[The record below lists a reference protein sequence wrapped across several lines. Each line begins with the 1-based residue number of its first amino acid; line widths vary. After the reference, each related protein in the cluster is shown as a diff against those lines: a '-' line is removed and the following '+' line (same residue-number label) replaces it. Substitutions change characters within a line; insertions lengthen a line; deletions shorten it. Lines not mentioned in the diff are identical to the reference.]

1 MITRKRK
8 TAAFIFCVT
17 LLLAVLFFWGI
28 CAGSVYINP
37 RRMLDVFLM
46 SGEDRV
52 AREILLDIRLPRILM
67 AFITGMMLAAGGAV
81 SQAVFGNPLA
91 DPYIIG
97 ISSGAVA
104 GVSLA
109 FAFKFPEYLY
119 GFFAFAG
126 SAGAAFMIF
135 RLSGDRGGRVNT
147 GTILIVGV
155 ALSAVLGALSSLI
168 MYLAGQDAYRI
179 MIWTMGWLGAASWS
193 KIAVIIVPWF
203 LAMAYFMFHRFE
215 LDALLAGDAEAHSLG
230 VAVGKLKRNLL
241 LAVSLSAAFS
251 VALTGMIGFVGLI
264 VPHAT
269 RLCVGNSHSRL
280 IPLASCAGGT
290 FLLMADTIA
299 RTVIAPVEIPPG
311 VVTAVFGAPFFMLL
325 ALRANRRNYDG
336 A

>member
-1 MITRKRK
+1 MMARNGK
-8 TAAFIFCVT
+8 TAAFILGVT

-28 CAGSVYINP
+28 CAGSVSITP
-37 RRMLDVFLM
+37 RRVLSVFL
-46 SGEDRV
+46 GLEEDRA
-52 AREILLDIRLPRILM
+52 AREILLDIRLPRIVM

-109 FAFKFPEYLY
+109 FALKFPEYLY
-119 GFFAFAG
+119 GLFAFAG
-126 SAGAAFMIF
+126 SAGAAFLIF
-135 RLSGDRGGRVNT
+135 RLSGNRDGRVRT

-155 ALSAVLGALSSLI
+155 ALSAVLGAASSLI

-193 KIAVIIVPWF
+193 KIAVVMVPGF
-203 LAMAYFMFHRFE
+203 LALAYFMFHRFE
-215 LDALLAGDAEAHSLG
+215 LDALLSGDVEAHSLG

-269 RLCVGNSHSRL
+269 RLCAGNSHSRL
-280 IPLASCAGGT
+280 IPLASCAGGA

-299 RTVIAPVEIPPG
+299 RTIIAPVEIPPG
-311 VVTAVFGAPFFMLL
+311 IITAVFGAPFFMVL
-325 ALRANRRNYDG
+325 ALRSTSGNYDG
-336 A
+336 T

>member
-1 MITRKRK
+1 MITRNGK
-8 TAAFIFCVT
+8 TAAFIFCIT
-17 LLLAVLFFWGI
+17 LLLAALFLWGI
-28 CAGSVYINP
+28 CAGSVSITP
-37 RRMLDVFLM
+37 RQVLAVFLGF
-46 SGEDRV
+46 GEDPV
-52 AREILLDIRLPRILM
+52 AREILFDIRLPRILM

-109 FAFKFPEYLY
+109 FVLKFSEYLY

-126 SAGAAFMIF
+126 SAGAAFLIF
-135 RLSGDRGGRVNT
+135 RLSGNRSGRVHT

-155 ALSAVLGALSSLI
+155 ALSAVLGAMSSLI

-193 KIAVIIVPWF
+193 KIVLVIAPGVLSI
-203 LAMAYFMFHRFE
+203 AYFMFHRFE
-215 LDALLAGDAEAHSLG
+215 LDALLMGDAEAHSLG

-264 VPHAT
+264 VPHGT

-299 RTVIAPVEIPPG
+299 RTIISPVEIPPG
-311 VVTAVFGAPFFMLL
+311 IITAVFGAPFFMVL
-325 ALRANRRNYDG
+325 ALRTNRGNYDG
-336 A
+336 T

>member
-1 MITRKRK
+1 MKNGK
-8 TAAFIFCVT
+8 TGAFIFCIT
-17 LLLAVLFFWGI
+17 LLLVVLFFWGI
-28 CAGSVYINP
+28 CAGSVPITP
-37 RRMLDVFLM
+37 QRMLSVLLGL
-46 SGEDRV
+46 GEDRV

-81 SQAVFGNPLA
+81 SQAVFGNSLA

-109 FAFKFPEYLY
+109 FALKFSEYLY

-126 SAGAAFMIF
+126 SAGAAFLVF
-135 RLSGDRGGRVNT
+135 RLSGNRGGRVNT

-155 ALSAVLGALSSLI
+155 ALSAVLGAVSSLI
-168 MYLAGQDAYRI
+168 MYLTGQDAYRI

-193 KIAVIIVPWF
+193 KIVLVIPPGLMV
-203 LAMAYFMFHRFE
+203 MAYFMFHRFE
-215 LDALLAGDAEAHSLG
+215 LDALLMGDAEAHSLG
-230 VAVGKLKRNLL
+230 VAVGNLKRNLL

-269 RLCVGNSHSRL
+269 RLCAGNSHSRL
-280 IPLASCAGGT
+280 IPLSSCAGGT

-299 RTVIAPVEIPPG
+299 RTIIAPVEIPPG
-311 VVTAVFGAPFFMLL
+311 IITAVFGAPFFMVL
-325 ALRANRRNYDG
+325 AIRANRENYDG
-336 A
+336 T